1 MMFWKKKGYDRDNGG
16 DYIRP
21 SEEYRADCEEYH
33 SHGQTYEDLDE
44 RYYRDEYRSDC
55 SDHTH
60 GQTYNDYDS
69 RYRTEEYRADCSDH
83 THGQTYKDYDSRY
96 RTEEYRADCSD
107 HTHGQT
113 YNDYNSEQRAYDAQR
128 ELERQFSARLGSG
141 EYILWCGRAEK
152 GANNTE
158 KGMGFGK
165 SGNGCLLVLIL
176 LLIFFPW
183 LGIFGIIIYALSV
196 SGISSRSY
204 AITNKNVLIIKNNV
218 LNSIPLKSIRGVTF
232 FKSNR
237 NIGYVHFM
245 TSAVSYS
252 NSNKNYAN
260 EGIFAIKE
268 PQNVAAILNRA
279 ISDYRN

>member
-1 MMFWKKKGYDRDNGG
+1 MFWRKKGYDRDNGG

-21 SEEYRADCEEYH
+21 SEEYRAECEDYH
-33 SHGQTYEDLDE
+33 EHGQTYEDYDSRSYSE
-44 RYYRDEYRSDC
+44 EYRDDC

-60 GQTYNDYDS
+60 GQTYEDYDS
-69 RYRTEEYRADCSDH
+69 RSYSEEYRD
-83 THGQTYKDYDSRY
+83 
-96 RTEEYRADCSD
+96 DCSD

-113 YNDYNSEQRAYDAQR
+113 YNDYNSEQRVYDAHS

-165 SGNGCLLVLIL
+165 SGNGCLPILIF
-176 LLIFFPW
+176 LLIFLPW
-183 LGIFGIIIYALSV
+183 LGIFGIIIYASSV
-196 SGISSRSY
+196 SGISKRSY

-218 LNSIPLKSIRGVTF
+218 LNSIPLKSIRGVTY
-232 FKSNR
+232 KSSNR
-237 NIGYVHFM
+237 NIGYVTFM

-252 NSNKNYAN
+252 NSNNNYAN
-260 EGIFAIKE
+260 DGFFAIKE
-268 PQNVAAILNRA
+268 PERVAAILNKA